1 MSSKSS
7 LVWLAVP
14 LTFWAV
20 YQCWSIGYQR
30 GYEAGHLDGW
40 DTARRNFAPY
50 LAAAVETRERSA
62 EQISTGSWAPE

>member
-7 LVWLAVP
+7 LVWLVVP
-14 LTFWAV
+14 LMFWAV

-30 GYEAGHLDGW
+30 GYEAGHHDGW

-50 LAAAVETRERSA
+50 LAAAVETREHSA
-62 EQISTGSWAPE
+62 EQFSTAPLATE